1 MIGILTFQSTNNFG
15 AHLHTIALYNKVK
28 ELGYDCE
35 IIDYL
40 CPALLKREA
49 DEYRLTASPKRLLWY
64 ILYGHILKE
73 KYYQLSKELRKY
85 SQVGPSYTPENIVN
99 ANSRYDGFLVGSDVV
114 WSLRVSDYDYNYF
127 LAFANNDKV
136 LNAFSS
142 SVGETEMYRDD
153 LQLPGLLQRFT
164 KIAVRDEEAVDWVM
178 QISGKD
184 ASYVCDPTML
194 YTSEKWD
201 KILSPQKYDGDYILI
216 YFTDPQGKMNYDA
229 IQYAK
234 VRGGKIKVINYGKPV
249 VGMET
254 VRPKTLAEFVGLI
267 KHCKALFTA
276 SYHGMLFALYYQ
288 RELFYYNRSLK
299 GRMSSLASRLGIED
313 HDGDRFSLNVPLIY
327 YNEVNK
333 KMKLFRD
340 YSVETLKEM
349 LEKYKSGI

>member
-40 CPALLKREA
+40 CPALLKRET
-49 DEYRLTASPKRLLWY
+49 DEYRLSANPKRLLWY
-64 ILYGHILKE
+64 IFYGHTLKD
-73 KYYQLSKELRKY
+73 KYCQLSKELRKY
-85 SQVGPSYTPENIVN
+85 SQVGPSFTPGDIVK
-99 ANSRYDGFLVGSDVV
+99 ANSRYSGFLVGSDVV

-127 LAFANNDKV
+127 LAFAQDNKV

-153 LQLPGLLQRFT
+153 LRLPGLLQRFS
-164 KIAVRDEEAVDWVM
+164 KIAVRDEEAVGWVK

-184 ASYVCDPTML
+184 AAYVCDPTML
-194 YTSEKWD
+194 YTGEEWD
-201 KILSPQKYDGDYILI
+201 KILAPKRYDGDYILI

-234 VRGGKIKVINYGKPV
+234 ANGYNIKVVNYGKPV
-249 VGMET
+249 AGMET

-267 KHCKALFTA
+267 KYCKALFTA
-276 SYHGMLFALYYQ
+276 SYHGMLFSLYYQ
-288 RELFYYNRSLK
+288 RELYYYNRSLK
-299 GRMSSLASRLGIED
+299 GRMSSLASKLGIED
-313 HDGDRFSLNVPLIY
+313 HDGDLFSLDTPFICY
-327 YNEVNK
+327 ESVNTRIN
-333 KMKLFRD
+333 MFRENSLTVLKD
-340 YSVETLKEM
+340 ILKE
-349 LEKYKSGI
+349 YGNN